1 MTKITFITGGQRSGK
16 SSFAQSL
23 AEQHSASP
31 IYLATSRHWDDDFTK
46 RILRHQ
52 REREESSEG
61 WQTIE
66 EETKLNTLALSGK
79 TVLLDCVTLWLTNIF
94 HDNQYALEPSLNEAR
109 TIWDSFIDQPFTL
122 FVVSNEIGMGL
133 HGVDASARRF
143 ADLHGWMNQHIAS
156 TAQTV
161 FTVFSGI
168 PLKLK

>member
-1 MTKITFITGGQRSGK
+1 MTTITFITGGQRSGK

-23 AEQHSASP
+23 AEQHAKKP
-31 IYLATSRHWDDDFTK
+31 VYLATARHWDDDFTK
-46 RILRHQ
+46 RIEQHQ
-52 REREESSEG
+52 RERGKG

-66 EETKLNTLALSGK
+66 EDKRLDTLALQGK

-94 HDNQYALEPSLNEAR
+94 HDNEYSLEPSLHEAR
-109 TIWDSFIDQPFTL
+109 TIWDAFIRQSFTL

-133 HGVDASARRF
+133 HAVDASARRF
-143 ADLHGWMNQHIAS
+143 ADLHGWMNQYIATS
-156 TAQTV
+156 AHTV